1 MPVVA
6 TKRNPDQRPIRLV
19 PPELPL
25 ADAANLIQITA
36 ERQTARIAA
45 GLVSFAALLVLGS
58 AGLVLVM
65 AVAVGLGVTWLTP
78 RVAHTHARTQR
89 ALAGARAAG
98 HAWLADAR
106 TAGRAYAT
114 KEAARRNQP
123 VRQANIEFRRMTRA
137 FEREGVK
144 FPGDLRVTA
153 VDVLPP
159 GRRFTITRP
168 NLPASLL
175 ERQLPAIAAY
185 FRAGQATLD
194 VGAGRG
200 RANMAWVQLHERDPF
215 ELLPSKLVVPAE
227 LTAPHSVLD
236 PMPIGKGAD
245 ASIVRLAIR
254 PGVHTLVA
262 ATTGGGKDNTCGVEV
277 AWCAYA
283 GDCELYIVDMK
294 GGLDWS
300 RWAHCCVSFGKDDTT
315 ARTTLS
321 AFIAE
326 MKRRESILEQL
337 GLSKVTIGPA
347 DPAKPSQFPLMKL
360 LVSEVL
366 ELDER
371 CWALLGSAVRLSRA
385 TGGSITLNTQEPR
398 MEAMK
403 DKTVRGNLIR
413 RIALQCEESKHYT
426 MILGRDAD
434 EQERRVLTKPGR
446 AVVKQGTTSLLI
458 QVFWIGDGDSPNDP
472 VVRIAQRAPS
482 ALRTSFGIHDR
493 NPNPDQVLNHQSELS
508 EERPQQ
514 QPVIPACIASGGKGA
529 KVFASLTALGHANT
543 SAVAAHAGVD
553 WGTAKPWLDRMHN
566 EGAIHARGAGRETIW
581 TPRYLGHDVTPT
593 YDAGHGEQEEGEGA

>member
-1 MPVVA
+1 
-6 TKRNPDQRPIRLV
+6 
-19 PPELPL
+19 
-25 ADAANLIQITA
+25 
-36 ERQTARIAA
+36 
-45 GLVSFAALLVLGS
+45 
-58 AGLVLVM
+58 
-65 AVAVGLGVTWLTP
+65 
-78 RVAHTHARTQR
+78 
-89 ALAGARAAG
+89 
-98 HAWLADAR
+98 
-106 TAGRAYAT
+106 
-114 KEAARRNQP
+114 
-123 VRQANIEFRRMTRA
+123 MTRA

-153 VDVLPP
+153 VDVFPP

-283 GDCELYIVDMK
+283 DDCELYIVDMK

-300 RWAHCCVSFGKDDTT
+300 RWAHCCVSFGKDDTS